1 MMKRASFRILVVE
14 DNPDHAQLVKS
25 TIEMAKKGAYEVQV
39 AASVEEAVEI
49 LGRDSF
55 SLIMSDFNLP
65 GKSGLHLLEWLNEKG
80 STAPFIML
88 TGSGDEKIAV
98 KAMQEGAYN
107 YVVKDE
113 SYLQVVPHVIDE
125 ALLKYL
131 ANQEKEHLEKEI
143 REKNI
148 ALDQANRKLRKLD
161 ELKSNFTASVSHEIR
176 TPLNSVRE
184 SLTLLLDGVADPKT
198 ERGQRV
204 LEIARRNIDR
214 LTSMI
219 NDLLDFSK
227 IEAGKLQVHLADC
240 NLETLLDE
248 VVTGFQ
254 GLAQSKK
261 IKLVFQPKEKT
272 QNVYADAERVIQI
285 ITNLV
290 NNAVKFTAPGGTITA
305 DYRLTENDMAQVTV
319 TDSGLGIPKEDL
331 ERIFERFEQSEHSN
345 QNIPKGTRGTG
356 IGLSICSE
364 LIKMHHGRIWAD
376 SELGKGSKF
385 HFTLPLTQAVFE
397 KAEGVKQ
404 S

>member
-1 MMKRASFRILVVE
+1 MMKRAAFRILMVE

-25 TIEMAKKGAYEVQV
+25 TIELAKKGAYEVQV
-39 AASVEEAVEI
+39 ASSVEEAMEI

-65 GKSGLHLLEWLNEKG
+65 GKSGIHLLEWLNEKG

-131 ANQEKEHLEKEI
+131 ANQEKEHLEQEI
-143 REKNI
+143 RQKNI

-227 IEAGKLQVHLADC
+227 IEAGKLRIRLEDC
-240 NLETLLDE
+240 NLETLIDE
-248 VVTGFQ
+248 VTTGFQ
-254 GLAQSKK
+254 GVAQSKK
-261 IKLVFQPKEKT
+261 IKLIYEPKAEA
-272 QNVYADAERVIQI
+272 QSVYADAERVIQV

-290 NNAVKFTAPGGTITA
+290 NNALKFTAPGGTVTA
-305 DYRLTENDMAQVTV
+305 NYSIIENDMIKVTV
-319 TDSGLGIPKEDL
+319 ADSGMGVPKEDL

-345 QNIPKGTRGTG
+345 KDIPKGTRGTG
-356 IGLSICSE
+356 LGLSICNE
-364 LIKMHHGRIWAD
+364 LIKMHHGKIWAE
-376 SELGKGSKF
+376 SEMGKGSQF
-385 HFTLPLTQAVFE
+385 HFTLPLTKAAFE
-397 KAEGVKQ
+397 KQIV
-404 S
+404 